1 MITDVSKFDFVYI
14 KSGRF
19 KFQMVKDKYSKEG
32 GS

>member
-19 KFQMVKDKYSKEG
+19 KFTMAKDKYSKEG

>member
-19 KFQMVKDKYSKEG
+19 KFKIVKDKYSKEG